1 MQTLYSFSQFFNSLC
16 LNHPNIE
23 TFTLGEIDDIDTAK
37 SSLFP
42 LAHLILNN
50 TTIGRQSVMTYNCT
64 LLVMDLVTDITQD
77 SSGSFNSIT
86 KNYKGVTNLLDV
98 LNTSQATL
106 SDIVVYI
113 QNNPSALDYNIETD
127 VTLTPFQQR
136 FDNRL
141 AGFGANLNI
150 QVPYNPSNCLFTLSD
165 IEAAGGIETCN
176 I

>member
-1 MQTLYSFSQFFNSLC
+1 MQTLYSFTQFFNTLC

-23 TFTLGEIDDIDTAK
+23 TFTCGEIEDIDTAK
-37 SSLFP
+37 QTLFP

-50 TTIGRQSVMTYNCT
+50 TTIGTNPVMTYNCT
-64 LLVMDLVTDITQD
+64 LLVMDLVTDITEL

-86 KNYKGVTNLLDV
+86 KNYKGITNLLDV
-98 LNTSQATL
+98 WNTSQSTL

-113 QNNPSALDYNIETD
+113 QNNPQALDYNIETD
-127 VTLTPFQQR
+127 VILTPFQQR
-136 FDNRL
+136 FDNLL

-150 QVPYNPSNCLFTLSD
+150 QVPYNPNNCLFTLSD
-165 IEAAGGIETCN
+165 IQAEGGLASCN

>member
-1 MQTLYSFSQFFNSLC
+1 MQTLYSFTQFFNTLC
-16 LNHPNIE
+16 LQHPNIE
-23 TFTLGEIDDIDTAK
+23 TFTYGEIEDVDTAK
-37 SSLFP
+37 QTLFP

-50 TTIGRQSVMTYNCT
+50 TTIGTQALMTYNCT
-64 LLVMDLVTDITQD
+64 LLVMDIVTDITQD
-77 SSGSFNSIT
+77 SSGSYNSIT
-86 KNYKGVTNLLDV
+86 KNYKGITNLIDV

-113 QNNPSALDYNIETD
+113 QNNPDALEYNILTD

-136 FDNRL
+136 FDNML

-150 QVPYNPSNCLFTLSD
+150 QVPYNPSNCLFTLSAS
-165 IEAAGGIETCN
+165 EARGGIDNCN